1 MKGKAKKQAV
11 VTAAASG
18 LVVPVDPPLGEF
30 IRQCSGGEMSRRDQ
44 QLLWGIEE
52 LFHRGQPTIAE
63 SDLLKLAGHADYFY
77 DWRVKQVMLWPKSRP
92 PRSLMELW
100 LYVAYALRELD
111 KLPMVGAFRHVPWDR
126 VERLVAPLVRD
137 REIRHWQGRLVECAE
152 EPVAAKVS
160 PVFRIRLSEHG
171 AQVEWCW
178 AGTTQF
184 EPLKQIMLRRL
195 VGSLFSPMQS
205 SEYVLDEAAWAFI
218 SAMQRKDSPQV
229 FFKADPSQ
237 QDDELPRLLNVLIRS
252 PFFEGA
258 VVSPAGV
265 PLIRESEP
273 LCWHLEGPVVSE
285 VDRRLLDEGRISSQ
299 EAGEYVAELRMADGT
314 PAPRPLTVLPGQPF
328 LHVTMERVYAVSGTL
343 SGPAAGRTTFRIP
356 VEALESDAGLVAME
370 KMGVALPES
379 LSRRVIVRPVKVKVI
394 CRVHRPH
401 EQGPDFFQIWA
412 VSSSDGY
419 RPDERWSLR
428 AWRRVDRGLTAVTS
442 ARKNERSLVR
452 LDASVQRLAA
462 DWLSKVDLTPAMD
475 DRLDSGWQERRLQG
489 AFLRD
494 FPGFFHDWLASRPE
508 GVEVELDPELAS
520 IRDGKVSG
528 TVRLE
533 AEEAGVDWFDLR
545 VALDVSDVELN
556 QEEVDLLLK
565 AQGRWVRLPGKGWR
579 RLDFAISDEERGQLA
594 DLGLGVGDMASGEKQ
609 RFHVLQLAGAAATR
623 MLDGGRV
630 EQVQRRA
637 AELRVRVSPDVPAAI
652 TASLRPY
659 QREGYHFLAY
669 LAANRFGGILADDM
683 GLGKTIQ
690 TLSWLAWLRETGQL
704 KGPVLV
710 VCPKSV
716 QDNWRAEVERFY
728 ASLRVRLWSRDEA
741 GQLDDPVP
749 VETGRKSRQKVAA
762 AASLSYDILIINYTQ
777 LRLHEEALV
786 SRPWSVVILDE
797 AQYIK
802 NPSSHTTKVAC
813 ALVADFRLALSGTP
827 IENRLLDLWS
837 IMNFA
842 MPGVLASRAAFGR
855 IFNGKDDPLARRR
868 LSARVRPFVLR
879 RTKKEVASDLPD
891 RIEEEI
897 VCEMEGSQATLY
909 RAEVKRAR
917 AMLLKVK
924 TSAQL
929 DKLRFHILTS
939 LLRLRQICCHPVLV
953 GAGKPG
959 DVSAKLVALMELLE
973 PLMEEGHKVLVFSQ
987 FVEML
992 ELIRTEVVAR
1002 EWPHFL
1008 LTGQTEE
1015 RGAMVDSFQRAE
1027 GASIFLI
1034 SLKAGGSGLNLTAAS
1049 YVVLFDPW
1057 WNPAVENQAI
1067 DRTHRIGQVNKVI
1080 AYRLLVR
1087 DTIEEK
1093 IRQLQKRKSALA
1105 TDVLGEEGFAKALTI
1120 DDFRFLLGGGE
1131 DGTPG

>member
-1 MKGKAKKQAV
+1 MKGKPKKRAV
-11 VTAAASG
+11 EPVEVSG
-18 LVVPVDPPLGEF
+18 AVEPVDLPLGEF

-44 QLLWGIEE
+44 QLLWGLEE
-52 LFHRGQPTIAE
+52 LMHRSQSTIAE
-63 SDLLKLAGHADYFY
+63 SDLLKLAGHAEYFY
-77 DWRVKQVMLWPKSRP
+77 DWRLKPVMLWSVNMP

-100 LYVAYALRELD
+100 LYVAHALRELG
-111 KLPMVGAFRHVPWDR
+111 KLPTVGAFRYVPWER
-126 VERLVAPLVRD
+126 VDRLVAPLVRD
-137 REIRHWQGRLVECAE
+137 REIRRWQDQLVECALGSTLGRV
-152 EPVAAKVS
+152 PAM
-160 PVFRIRLSEHG
+160 FRLRLSDRG
-171 AQVEWCW
+171 GQVEWCRSG
-178 AGTTQF
+178 ATQF
-184 EPLKQIMLRRL
+184 ESLKVMILRRL
-195 VGSLFSPMQS
+195 LVSMTEPGGSV
-205 SEYVLDEAAWAFI
+205 EYGMDELGWAFV
-218 SAMQRKDSPQV
+218 SALRTKDGAQV
-229 FFKADPSQ
+229 FFKVDRESQ
-237 QDDELPRLLNVLIRS
+237 VDELRRLLNVLVRS
-252 PFFEGA
+252 PIFEGM

-265 PLIRESEP
+265 PLTRESEP
-273 LCWHLEGPVVSE
+273 LSWHLEGPVVSE
-285 VDRRLLDEGRISSQ
+285 VDRQLLAEGRIGPQ
-299 EAGEYVAELRMADGT
+299 DAGEYVAELRMADGS
-314 PAPRPLTVLPGQPF
+314 PAPQPLSVLPGQPF
-328 LHVTMERVYAVSGTL
+328 LHVTTERIYEVGGSL
-343 SGPAAGRTTFRIP
+343 SGSAFGRTTLRIP
-356 VEALESDAGLVAME
+356 VEALESDTGLVAMD

-379 LSRRVIVRPVKVKVI
+379 LSRRVVVRPVKVKVS

-401 EQGPDFFQIWA
+401 EQAVEFFQVRAIG
-412 VSSSDGY
+412 SSDGY
-419 RPDERWSLR
+419 RSDEWWSLGS
-428 AWRRVDRGLTAVTS
+428 WRSSELTS
-442 ARKNERSLVR
+442 SKKKERSLVK
-452 LDASVQRLAA
+452 LDTSAQQLVG
-462 DWLSKVDLTPAMD
+462 DWLSRIELNPSPDEPPM
-475 DRLDSGWQERRLQG
+475 SGWHERRLQG

-494 FPGFFHDWLASRPE
+494 FPGFFHDWLASRPD

-545 VALDVSDVELN
+545 VALDFSDVELN
-556 QEEVDLLLK
+556 QEEIDLLLK

-594 DLGLGVGDMASGEKQ
+594 DLGLAVGDMESGEKQ

-704 KGPVLV
+704 NGPVLV

-716 QDNWRAEVERFY
+716 QDNWRAEVGRFY
-728 ASLRVRLWSRDEA
+728 ASLRVRMWSRDEA

-749 VETGRKSRQKVAA
+749 VETGRKSRQKKSVKAA
-762 AASLSYDILIINYTQ
+762 PLSYDILIINYTQ

-797 AQYIK
+797 AQFIK

-813 ALVADFRLALSGTP
+813 ALTADFRLALSGTP

-837 IMNFA
+837 ILNFA
-842 MPGVLASRAAFGR
+842 MPGVLGSRAAFGR
-855 IFNGKDDPLARRR
+855 SFNGKDDPLARRR

-897 VCEMEGSQATLY
+897 VCEMEGSQASLY

-917 AMLLKVK
+917 AMLLKVR
-924 TSAQL
+924 TSVQL

-939 LLRLRQICCHPVLV
+939 LLRLRQICCHPTLV
-953 GAGKPG
+953 GSGKPG
-959 DVSAKLVALMELLE
+959 DMSAKLLALMELLE

-992 ELIRTEVVAR
+992 QLIRAEVVAR
-1002 EWPHFL
+1002 EWPHLL
-1008 LTGQTEE
+1008 LTGQTED

-1093 IRQLQKRKSALA
+1093 IRQLQKQKSDLA

-1131 DGTPG
+1131 DGAVD